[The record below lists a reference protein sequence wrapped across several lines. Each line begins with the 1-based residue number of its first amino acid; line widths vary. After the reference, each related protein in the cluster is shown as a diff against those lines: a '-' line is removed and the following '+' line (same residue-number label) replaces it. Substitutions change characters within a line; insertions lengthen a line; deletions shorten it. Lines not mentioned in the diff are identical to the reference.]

1 MGFALRYGQRDYPLG
16 DGRFSIGRSEDCD
29 LCLDDPMASRN
40 HAAIVVEA
48 GFARVEDL
56 ESRNGVFVNHE
67 RIAASSPIQHGDLVR
82 VGSQEMKLIWRGG
95 LGRAETLAGRP
106 VTARLQAFG
115 VLGSLADKAIALGR
129 GDEAER
135 IVGRQ
140 LEQFLDRA
148 ERGEMLKDDE
158 FEKAV
163 NYAYKIGVLLKK
175 GKWLDYI
182 FRIHGAQQRLM
193 DGELVNGL
201 YSVSGKMVGASRSH
215 LRGYV
220 DSLQEL
226 APGFAPGERFV
237 LKRIEGLEVLLG

>member
-1 MGFALRYGQRDYPLG
+1 MSFALRYGQRDYPLG
-16 DGRFSIGRSEDCD
+16 EGRFSIGRSEECD

-40 HAAIVVEA
+40 HALIVVEA
-48 GFARVEDL
+48 GFVRVEDL

-67 RIAASSPIQHGDLVR
+67 RIHSSVAIQHGDMVR
-82 VGSQEMKLIWRGG
+82 VGSQEMKLLRRGG

-115 VLGSLADKAIALGR
+115 VLGSLAEKALALGR

-140 LEQFLDRA
+140 LEQFLQRA
-148 ERGEMLKDDE
+148 ESGEALKDDE
-158 FEKAV
+158 FDKAIH
-163 NYAYKIGVLLKK
+163 YAYKIGVLLKR

-182 FRIHGAQQRLM
+182 FRMYAAHERLM
-193 DGELVNGL
+193 DAELVNRL
-201 YSVSGKMVGASRSH
+201 YDVSSKMLGASRSH
-215 LRGYV
+215 FRGYV
-220 DSLQEL
+220 ESLQPH
-226 APGFAPGERFV
+226 AGAYAPGERFV